1 MAFTVEGCNSDKFKS
16 VGLHEKHA
24 VATGNLRN
32 ISAFAWR
39 RRETKKTCVKMDDLR
54 TFQMHTDI

>member
-1 MAFTVEGCNSDKFKS
+1 VGAFTTEGSDFDEFKS

-32 ISAFAWR
+32 ISVFAWGRGKRGKPVGR
-39 RRETKKTCVKMDDLR
+39 RNFRL
-54 TFQMHTDI
+54 HTDI